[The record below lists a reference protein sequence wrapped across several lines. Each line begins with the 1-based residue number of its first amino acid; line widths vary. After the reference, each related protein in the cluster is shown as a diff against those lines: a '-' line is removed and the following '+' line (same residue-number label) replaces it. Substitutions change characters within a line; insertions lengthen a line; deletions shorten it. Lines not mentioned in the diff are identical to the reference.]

1 MMALSIHYGWY
12 SGYIGSA
19 GVEDGVSDKPT
30 VAYENETTY
39 FSREDEPMEG
49 VGVV

>member
-19 GVEDGVSDKPT
+19 GVEDGVSDKPI
-30 VAYENETTY
+30 VADETTD